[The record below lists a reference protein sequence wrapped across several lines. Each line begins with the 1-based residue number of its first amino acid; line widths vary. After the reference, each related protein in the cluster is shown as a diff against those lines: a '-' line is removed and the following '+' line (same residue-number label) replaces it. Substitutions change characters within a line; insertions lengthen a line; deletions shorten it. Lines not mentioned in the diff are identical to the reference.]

1 MATSPQRLTIYL
13 YSAHRAVIFA
23 IAQVS
28 CFISQSFS
36 DLCTGT
42 RLTNEM
48 NILNSSHLAIKFPQP
63 ANLTIYKIWPLV
75 QSTWHPLLF
84 CWPKKSLS
92 VLPYTSSRFT
102 PSCRYHHITVPQ
114 SLYSLSP
121 FITPSTFYYRLKTD
135 LFHNPSLYS
144 LPGSFLT
151 AFTDLEPVPD

>member
-1 MATSPQRLTIYL
+1 MAISPQRLTIYL

-42 RLTNEM
+42 RLTNEL

-63 ANLTIYKIWPLV
+63 ANLTTYKIWPLV
-75 QSTWHPLLF
+75 QSTCRIRSSSADQRSHYRYYHILPPGPLRLADII
-84 CWPKKSLS
+84 
-92 VLPYTSSRFT
+92 TS
-102 PSCRYHHITVPQ
+102 Q
-114 SLYSLSP
+114 SLSP
-121 FITPSTFYYRLKTD
+121 CLHFHHFSTFYYRLKTD